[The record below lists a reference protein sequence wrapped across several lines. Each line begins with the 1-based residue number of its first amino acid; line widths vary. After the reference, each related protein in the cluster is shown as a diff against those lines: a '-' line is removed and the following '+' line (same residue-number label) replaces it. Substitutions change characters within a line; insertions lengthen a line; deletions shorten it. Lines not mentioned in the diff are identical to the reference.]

1 MTTAVAPTP
10 APHEEPPSRLFSVA
24 DYHRMIA
31 TGILREEDRC
41 ELIRGR
47 IVTIMPPNPPHASVS
62 RLVARNLMPLFPPPE
77 WVFGSNDPITLTDSQ
92 PQPDFFAAR
101 GPDARYAERHP
112 GPKDLLL
119 VVEVSDSSL
128 GYDRGTKQ
136 ELYAE
141 AKVPQY
147 WIVNVSEKRVEVYTE
162 PKGGKNPA
170 YRTRTDYTANDS
182 VPVVVAGKT
191 LGSIAV
197 KDLLPTG
204 ATA

>member
-1 MTTAVAPTP
+1 MTTAIALTP
-10 APHEEPPSRLFSVA
+10 PPSEEPPSRLFSVA

-47 IVTIMPPNPPHASVS
+47 IVTIMPPNPPHSSVS
-62 RLVARNLMPLFPPPE
+62 RRVARNLMPLFSPPE
-77 WVFGSNDPITLTDSQ
+77 WVFGSNDPITLSDSQ
-92 PQPDFFAAR
+92 PQPYFFAAR
-101 GPDARYAERHP
+101 GPDVRYADLHP
-112 GPKDLLL
+112 GPKDLVL

-147 WIVNVSEKRVEVYTE
+147 WIVNVSENRVEVYTD
-162 PKGGKNPA
+162 PRGGKAPA
-170 YRTRTDYTANDS
+170 YKTRTDYGPSDS
-182 VPVVVAGKT
+182 LPVVVAGKQ
-191 LGSIAV
+191 LGVIAV
-197 KDLLPTG
+197 KELLP
-204 ATA
+204 